1 MPAVHQKVDG
11 IKGDRSRDLPLKFHP
26 VAIQLSPLRLQPNG
40 PASSP
45 ILFMGK
51 LTPLNKLTKAAGSL
65 VVFVSF
71 TILPYVS
78 TMHTLE
84 NSKDTLI
91 PP

>member
-11 IKGDRSRDLPLKFHP
+11 IKGDRPGDLPLKFHFRFRQP
-26 VAIQLSPLRLQPNG
+26 RLQPNG
-40 PASSP
+40 PAPSP

-51 LTPLNKLTKAAGSL
+51 PTPLNKLTRAAGSL

-71 TILPYVS
+71 TILPCAS

-91 PP
+91 LA